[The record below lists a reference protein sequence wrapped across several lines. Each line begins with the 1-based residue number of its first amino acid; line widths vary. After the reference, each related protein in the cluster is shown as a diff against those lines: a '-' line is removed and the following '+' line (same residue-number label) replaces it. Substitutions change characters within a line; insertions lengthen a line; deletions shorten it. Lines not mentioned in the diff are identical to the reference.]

1 MLVINKREPGLVEH
15 AGLRRQ
21 RQLKRPAGFREFK
34 VSLVFRVSSRIVRA
48 TKGDLSFKDIKIN
61 I

>member
-34 VSLVFRVSSRIVRA
+34 VSLIFIVS
-48 TKGDLSFKDIKIN
+48 
-61 I
+61 